1 MSESD
6 DRANGRA
13 GWVPLGDTLD
23 FLPSE
28 HDQFGADPEL
38 EALDGAL
45 DEMWADEP
53 TDVRRAARETS
64 PREAVATARWQ
75 GGAAAVHAPSD
86 PFADLDDEDD
96 APDERPAAPAPPP
109 ERAPS
114 RPRYRPDPQLVATM
128 RRQPMPESVATAEYT
143 AVDEAQATRRSAPSR
158 GVDAVDV
165 PRGQHVTAEREPVP
179 RDFADAAILRT
190 PTDGRRRTSPG
201 RGPKRTLDRSLE
213 SLLADYVE
221 DRPTTDHGAQPR
233 ARHGKIRRGVNGSN
247 GR

>member
-45 DEMWADEP
+45 DELWADEP
-53 TDVRRAARETS
+53 TDVRRSIQETS

-86 PFADLDDEDD
+86 PFADLEYDDGGDEVV
-96 APDERPAAPAPPP
+96 ATPDPTP

-114 RPRYRPDPQLVATM
+114 RPRYRPDPELVATM
-128 RRQPMPESVATAEYT
+128 RRAPMPESVATAEYS

-158 GVDAVDV
+158 SADAVEAV
-165 PRGQHVTAEREPVP
+165 RFQHVTAERDPVP
-179 RDFADAAILRT
+179 RDFVDAAILRT
-190 PTDGRRRTSPG
+190 PTDSRRRPAPA
-201 RGPKRTLDRSLE
+201 RGPERTLDRDLE

-221 DRPTTDHGAQPR
+221 DRPSTDHGAQSR
-233 ARHGKIRRGVNGSN
+233 QRHGRIRRGVNGSG